1 MALQLIKKWRDQL
14 MLSLMKQ
21 DQRPALAHNAAS
33 DKMIELANDDKD
45 FDQYEKQA
53 MLAVENK
60 ARIDF
65 QSKFLDWVNVLICQP
80 PEICVIPQL
89 YL

>member
-1 MALQLIKKWRDQL
+1 
-14 MLSLMKQ
+14 
-21 DQRPALAHNAAS
+21 
-33 DKMIELANDDKD
+33 MIELANDDKD

-65 QSKFLDWVNVLICQP
+65 QSKFLDCVNVLVCHVHQ
-80 PEICVIPQL
+80 VL
-89 YL
+89 MSLSVKS